1 MKIAI
6 IGGGTTGWWC
16 AGYMEK
22 FLPDAEITLIESNT
36 IPTISVGES
45 TLPQIKSFFDK
56 IGIDEDV
63 WMSKCHAIHKYGNI
77 KSNWDKPNGDPF
89 AFTFWYNEKDA
100 FSNWYKEYKAGDK
113 TKDQINDDLYHK
125 GAWRSVAYHLDAD
138 QAGQVVKDNCKKVIH
153 RIETLDS
160 LPEGYDLYVD
170 CTGFARR
177 FVKDKSE
184 IVYDHH
190 LVDRAWVCPFEHNA
204 NIEHYTKSIAREHG
218 WQFVID
224 LTNRIGTGYVYSS
237 KHISDDKA
245 LKKFNEYNAHRT
257 PFMNKEPRL
266 LKWRPNVLTNPWK
279 DDVVAIGLANGFID
293 PLEAN
298 ALFMTQYSITLLVE
312 CIKRNNKQ
320 AIYNR
325 SMRKLWKEN
334 SEYILHHYML
344 SNRTD
349 TDFWKY
355 YSNFDVRKSLW
366 ENYKKRSNKYTNLY
380 PDAIWATLG
389 LYHDEFKYYEDKE
402 LVRSLK

>member
-153 RIETLDS
+153 RI
-160 LPEGYDLYVD
+160 
-170 CTGFARR
+170 
-177 FVKDKSE
+177 VKF
-184 IVYDHH
+184 Y
-190 LVDRAWVCPFEHNA
+190 
-204 NIEHYTKSIAREHG
+204 
-218 WQFVID
+218 
-224 LTNRIGTGYVYSS
+224 
-237 KHISDDKA
+237 
-245 LKKFNEYNAHRT
+245 
-257 PFMNKEPRL
+257 
-266 LKWRPNVLTNPWK
+266 
-279 DDVVAIGLANGFID
+279 
-293 PLEAN
+293 
-298 ALFMTQYSITLLVE
+298 
-312 CIKRNNKQ
+312 
-320 AIYNR
+320 
-325 SMRKLWKEN
+325 
-334 SEYILHHYML
+334 
-344 SNRTD
+344 
-349 TDFWKY
+349 
-355 YSNFDVRKSLW
+355 
-366 ENYKKRSNKYTNLY
+366 
-380 PDAIWATLG
+380 
-389 LYHDEFKYYEDKE
+389 
-402 LVRSLK
+402 